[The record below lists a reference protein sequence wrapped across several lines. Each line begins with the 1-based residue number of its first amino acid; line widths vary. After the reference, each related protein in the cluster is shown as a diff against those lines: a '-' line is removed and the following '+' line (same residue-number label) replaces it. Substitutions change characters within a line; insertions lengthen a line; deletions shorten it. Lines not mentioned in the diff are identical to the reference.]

1 MGCVQIMWSIVWAV
15 CKYTVGGVGC
25 VQTAHWVSVGCVQ
38 TTWSDSVGCVQT
50 AHWVS
55 VGCVQADSQ
64 VRLSLSYFSLIIF
77 IHRGQSVRYAYTV
90 VVAYILKL

>member
-1 MGCVQIMWSIVWAV
+1 MWSIVWAV
-15 CKYTVGGVGC
+15 CKYTVGG
-25 VQTAHWVSVGCVQ
+25 
-38 TTWSDSVGCVQT
+38 VGCVQT